1 MRQFS
6 DRVDWDAVSEYQ
18 TLSEDFVR
26 EFQNKV
32 NREKI
37 KPYQD
42 KMEE

>member
-18 TLSEDFVR
+18 TLSEDFLR

-32 NREKI
+32 NWEKN
-37 KPYQD
+37 
-42 KMEE
+42 